1 MLVSGESYT
10 IKEIFKENLKI
21 VIPDMQREYCWA
33 HTISENYKKPLVET
47 FINDVFDLVKTE
59 TEIQMGLLYGYE
71 SPKNEIQ
78 ICDGQQRITTLYLTI
93 GVLLRNITDDELKN
107 EIKEILIS
115 DYELNRDDKEPRLQ
129 YAIRESTLFFL
140 RDLVFFYFLQNDNN
154 CKEDGSE
161 CIKKQYWYFNEYNLD
176 PSIQNMLTS
185 IDLIENILSNK
196 NNEKELD
203 YNLLAK
209 NIIKKIKFLFFNM
222 GNRIYGEEQF
232 VVLNTTGKPL
242 SITEN
247 LKPRI
252 LSNLDDSK
260 QLIEKNNKTELQ
272 YYADLWEEWEH
283 FFWLNKPNE
292 HLTADDGLNEFLRW
306 IYIIEMTN
314 VDDIYYNDEKYNDS
328 QIALSGKAYDFL
340 DLVKIK
346 GGNKELLD
354 TINEYYENIK
364 STLIH
369 DKEIK
374 DNFLFK
380 KKPLSQI
387 DCFKFLPIL
396 LYVHFFGPDIKDRKY
411 LRVKQFFQSRSK
423 DRNLSRASIV
433 TVLEAI
439 KIIKLMEAD
448 EICDLAKI
456 IRYSSTVS
464 TMVLNQTEIFKFNLL
479 LKNSKDRDVYEDAFW
494 EAENLESCN
503 GNIQFL
509 FEALEIDIN
518 AQEYFFD
525 VTAFNKMKKIVSNT
539 FEKNSDLIRRT
550 LLTFGDYYLW
560 HGNTTSL
567 EATRYSFVNS
577 PKFYGDIGNS
587 NDKEKKNAKETIINF
602 LKALMNLENIDTTS
616 LDKYFNNCC
625 EQYEENES
633 SLWEKARYEFVKRND
648 LWSFMGNKMFCISY
662 DKSKI
667 YVLSQE
673 KVTGN
678 NTYSLLL
685 SNEVFEK

>member
-1 MLVSGESYT
+1 M
-10 IKEIFKENLKI
+10 
-21 VIPDMQREYCWA
+21 
-33 HTISENYKKPLVET
+33 
-47 FINDVFDLVKTE
+47 
-59 TEIQMGLLYGYE
+59 
-71 SPKNEIQ
+71 
-78 ICDGQQRITTLYLTI
+78 
-93 GVLLRNITDDELKN
+93 
-107 EIKEILIS
+107 
-115 DYELNRDDKEPRLQ
+115 
-129 YAIRESTLFFL
+129 
-140 RDLVFFYFLQNDNN
+140 
-154 CKEDGSE
+154 
-161 CIKKQYWYFNEYNLD
+161 
-176 PSIQNMLTS
+176 
-185 IDLIENILSNK
+185 
-196 NNEKELD
+196 
-203 YNLLAK
+203 
-209 NIIKKIKFLFFNM
+209 
-222 GNRIYGEEQF
+222 
-232 VVLNTTGKPL
+232 
-242 SITEN
+242 
-247 LKPRI
+247 
-252 LSNLDDSK
+252 
-260 QLIEKNNKTELQ
+260 
-272 YYADLWEEWEH
+272 
-283 FFWLNKPNE
+283 
-292 HLTADDGLNEFLRW
+292 
-306 IYIIEMTN
+306 YI
-314 VDDIYYNDEKYNDS
+314 
-328 QIALSGKAYDFL
+328 
-340 DLVKIK
+340 
-346 GGNKELLD
+346 
-354 TINEYYENIK
+354 
-364 STLIH
+364 
-369 DKEIK
+369 
-374 DNFLFK
+374 
-380 KKPLSQI
+380 
-387 DCFKFLPIL
+387 
-396 LYVHFFGPDIKDRKY
+396 FGPDIKDRKY

-567 EATRYSFVNS
+567 EATRYSFGNS